1 MATSPGFD
9 NRVDTLTLDYLAPYV
24 VDTVL
29 RENVFALRM
38 LGKSKKF
45 ESSTMD
51 FPIIYST
58 GVNGTSFLGF
68 DELPTAASDTRVLM
82 VYNPRFYATNCALPG
97 SDIMANN
104 TPQKV
109 LDLAEIE
116 MKQRAQ
122 VMANSVGV
130 LFYGAGTGNNNKDF
144 LGLTALDDDG
154 TTVATIG
161 NLSRTTYP
169 TLAGTFTT
177 AQTTLTLSVIRT
189 LFNSIGDTGVEPTT
203 NIMDRTVWSLYERLL
218 QPQERIVKE
227 VDNAPNFKGYTGF
240 KLTGLEW
247 AGMPVIADRQ
257 SSNAGYSGYWWMINE
272 DYMDWYGLPAA
283 TKEFGGQPIKVAS
296 RYIEG
301 NSYDSMPDSLGFSWT
316 GWIKAYNQFAY
327 NSFVVLGGNM
337 ITTDPRR
344 HGKIS
349 GLTQV

>member
-29 RENVFALRM
+29 RENVFALR
-38 LGKSKKF
+38 LFQKAKEFK
-45 ESSTMD
+45 SSTMD
-51 FPIIYST
+51 FPIIYSS
-58 GVNGTSFLGF
+58 GVGGTSFLGF

-82 VYNPRFYATNCALPG
+82 VYNPRFYAVNCALPG

-104 TPQKV
+104 TVQKV
-109 LDLAEIE
+109 LDLATIE

-122 VMANSVGV
+122 VMANAVGV

-154 TTVATIG
+154 TNVSTIG

-169 TLAGTFTT
+169 TLQGTFTQN
-177 AQTTLTLSVIRT
+177 QTTLTLAVIRT
-189 LFNSIGDTGVEPTT
+189 LFNAISDAGVEPTE
-203 NIMDRTVWSLYERLL
+203 NIMDRTVWALYERLL

-227 VDNAPNFKGYTGF
+227 LDSAPNFKGFTGYT
-240 KLTGLEW
+240 KLEW

-257 SSNAGYSGYWWMINE
+257 SSNAGFTGYWWMLNT
-272 DYMDWYGLPAA
+272 DYLDWYALPNA
-283 TKEFGGQPIKVAS
+283 TKEFGGQPVKVAS

-301 NSYDSMPDSLGFSWT
+301 NSYDSGSESLGFSWT
-316 GWIKAYNQFAY
+316 GWIKSYNQFAF
-327 NSFVVLGGNM
+327 NSFMVLGGNM
-337 ITTDPRR
+337 ITEDPRR

-349 GLTQV
+349 GLTTV

>member
-9 NRVDTLTLDYLAPYV
+9 NRVDTLTLDYLAPFV

-38 LGKSKKF
+38 FQKTKEFK
-45 ESSTMD
+45 SSTMD

-58 GVNGTSFLGF
+58 GVAGTSFLGF

-82 VYNPRFYATNCALPG
+82 VYNPRFYAQNVALPG

-104 TPQKV
+104 TVQKV

-116 MKQRAQ
+116 MRQRAQ
-122 VMANSVGV
+122 VMANTVGV
-130 LFYGAGTGNNNKDF
+130 MFYGTGAGNNNKDF
-144 LGLTALDDDG
+144 LGLAAVDDDG
-154 TTVATIG
+154 STVSSIG

-169 TLAGTFTT
+169 TLQGTFTQN
-177 AQTTLTLSVIRT
+177 QTTLTLSIIRT
-189 LFNSIGDTGVEPTT
+189 LFNDIADQGVEPTA
-203 NIMDRTVWSLYERLL
+203 NIMDRSVWALYERLL
-218 QPQERIVKE
+218 QPQERIMKE
-227 VDNAPNFKGYTGF
+227 LDSSPNFKGFTGF
-240 KLTGLEW
+240 TKLEW

-257 SSNAGYSGYWWMINE
+257 SQAAGYSGYWWMINE
-272 DYMDWYGLPAA
+272 NYLDWYALPAA
-283 TKEFGGQPIKVAS
+283 TKQFGGQPVKVAS

-301 NSYDSMPDSLGFSWT
+301 NSYQAVDSLGFSWT
-316 GWIKAYNQFAY
+316 GWIKSYNQFAY
-327 NSFVVLGGNM
+327 NSFIVLGGNL

-349 GLTQV
+349 GLTTV

>member
-38 LGKSKKF
+38 LSKAKKF
-45 ESSTMD
+45 QSSTMT

-68 DELPTAASDTRVLM
+68 DELPTGASDTRVLM

-122 VMANSVGV
+122 VMSNSIGV
-130 LFYGAGTGNNNKDF
+130 LFYGTGAGNSNKDF
-144 LGLTALDDDG
+144 LGLSALDDDG
-154 TTVATIG
+154 TTVSTVG

-177 AQTTLTLSVIRT
+177 GQTTLTFSVIRT
-189 LFNSIGDTGVEPTT
+189 LFNAIADTGVEPTI
-203 NIMDRTVWSLYERLL
+203 NAMDRSVWALFERLL

-227 VDNAPNFKGYTGF
+227 IDNAPNFKGYTGF
-240 KLTGLEW
+240 KMTGLEW

-257 SSNAGYSGYWWMINE
+257 SSNAGFSGYWWMLNE
-272 DYMDWYGLPAA
+272 DYLNWFALPNA

-301 NSYDSMPDSLGFSWT
+301 NSYGDMPESLGFSWT
-316 GWIKAYNQFAY
+316 GWIKAYNQFAF
-327 NSFVVLGGNM
+327 NSFVVLGGNL
-337 ITTDPRR
+337 ITEDPRR
-344 HGKIS
+344 HGKLS
-349 GLTQV
+349 GITTV